1 MKVFMLGW
9 EFQPFISGGLGIA
22 CYGLTKS
29 ISNLGKEIVPVL
41 SLQDRFRK
49 NIVEMLQ
56 ISKVYLDLCY
66 EAAKLPLSSCFPRLL
81 TSRYYSRVSLL
92 VTVSHP
98 QSVYTVRKVLPHL
111 TEARRRSC

>member
-9 EFQPFISGGLGIA
+9 EFPPFISGGLGTA

-29 ISNLGKEIVPVL
+29 MSNLGTGIVLVL
-41 SLQDRFRK
+41 GLHARFRK

-56 ISKVYLDLCY
+56 ISKVYLDLRY
-66 EAAKLPLSSCFPRLL
+66 GVAKLPLSSCFPRLL

-98 QSVYTVRKVLPHL
+98 QSVYTARKLLLRL
-111 TEARRRSC
+111 TKARRRSC